1 MNLKLEWTSRP
12 AFRANVGDFRR
23 VRRGK
28 LISDVDAPVMLG
40 PEVTLSALFRV
51 TTCPVNR
58 FTNRGQKCFGC
69 AVKELVISFA
79 PVR

>member
-1 MNLKLEWTSRP
+1 MNLKLQLTGGP
-12 AFRANVGDFRR
+12 TFRANVGDFRR

-58 FTNRGQKCFGC
+58 FANRGQKCFGC
-69 AVKELVISFA
+69 AVKKLVISFA
-79 PVR
+79 PIR

>member
-1 MNLKLEWTSRP
+1 MKLKLTSRP
-12 AFRANVGDFRR
+12 AFGANVGNFRR

-28 LISDVDAPVMLG
+28 LVRDVDAPVMLG
-40 PEVTLSALFRV
+40 LKVTLSAFFRV

-58 FTNRGQKCFGC
+58 FTNPGQKCFGC
-69 AVKELVISFA
+69 AVKKLVISFA